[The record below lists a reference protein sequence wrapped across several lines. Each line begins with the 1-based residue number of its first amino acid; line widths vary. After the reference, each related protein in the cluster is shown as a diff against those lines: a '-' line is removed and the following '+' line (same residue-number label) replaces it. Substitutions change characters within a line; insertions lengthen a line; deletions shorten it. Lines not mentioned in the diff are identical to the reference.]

1 MAAARRLLGMAAL
14 GRLLGAGA
22 LLAGLGAACG
32 AAAKDLV
39 PLVRGLPW
47 PHVSQLI
54 GYDGRLWFAN
64 SRKFVNHNSADLYS
78 FDPTSRTLRYERHLF
93 SQDAGDPVVAGG
105 LLYWPFEDSRWS
117 PGRGEY
123 ALTDGARWRWGLL
136 PELRAFHVHA
146 MAAHQGALYAAPSAW
161 RAHLQRSSDGG
172 TTWRIAYAHPSPQ
185 QTVNRLVALA
195 SFGGALWAGLTAWHD
210 PGSAK
215 LLRITGAGTE
225 RLAGWPAGGSV
236 PRLVAFGGWLYGR
249 NVTESGASVWRTDG
263 RQVQPFKAL
272 DGKAVVDLAAGPDAL
287 WAITGKRGGGAL
299 WRGAN
304 GLDWRKHQVFGDVR
318 PIAVGVHAGRVY
330 VGARGPN
337 GGMLLGPRSK
347 APPRLARPKPARPAR
362 PKPALPRG
370 RPPPSEPLAA
380 SLARLDR
387 VLAEPEPYRRLRAAI
402 LPLALH
408 DGPRAG
414 RALRARLD
422 GPMPEGKAA
431 MFGGALSVPA
441 SKMAR
446 WYLLWAMA
454 HVAMAR
460 CRHNG

>member
-136 PELRAFHVHA
+136 PELHAFHVHA

-172 TTWRIAYAHPSPQ
+172 TTWRIAYAHPSPR

-225 RLAGWPAGGSV
+225 RLAGWSAGGSV

-263 RQVQPFKAL
+263 RQVQPVKAL

-287 WAITGKRGGGAL
+287 WAITGKLRGRRAVARRQRPGLAETSGVRRCAADRGGGPC
-299 WRGAN
+299 
-304 GLDWRKHQVFGDVR
+304 R
-318 PIAVGVHAGRVY
+318 PGVCRCARTERRHAVGAAEQGAAASRAAQAGPSRAAQA
-330 VGARGPN
+330 GA
-337 GGMLLGPRSK
+337 
-347 APPRLARPKPARPAR
+347 AARPAAAVR
-362 PKPALPRG
+362 ALGGIAGPARSG
-370 RPPPSEPLAA
+370 
-380 SLARLDR
+380 
-387 VLAEPEPYRRLRAAI
+387 
-402 LPLALH
+402 
-408 DGPRAG
+408 AG
-414 RALRARLD
+414 RAGAVPPAARRD
-422 GPMPEGKAA
+422 PAA
-431 MFGGALSVPA
+431 GAA
-441 SKMAR
+441 
-446 WYLLWAMA
+446 
-454 HVAMAR
+454 
-460 CRHNG
+460 